1 MSEARTD
8 TTQARP
14 QEASAQAAEAARSG
28 RHRGP
33 AAAEESD
40 STAHGR
46 CRGTGRTAQ
55 SCLRPSTSAAAKVSF
70 GGRCA

>member
-14 QEASAQAAEAARSG
+14 QEASAQAAEAAG

-33 AAAEESD
+33 AAAEESY

-46 CRGTGRTAQ
+46 HRRDKQTQDA
-55 SCLRPSTSAAAKVSF
+55 
-70 GGRCA
+70 

>member
-14 QEASAQAAEAARSG
+14 YEAAAQAAEAAGSG

-33 AAAEESD
+33 AAASEE
-40 STAHGR
+40 TQEAAHGR
-46 CRGTGRTAQ
+46 HRREHEVQTC
-55 SCLRPSTSAAAKVSF
+55 
-70 GGRCA
+70 

>member
-14 QEASAQAAEAARSG
+14 QEASAQAAAAARSG

-40 STAHGR
+40 STAYGR
-46 CRGTGRTAQ
+46 HRRDKQPQGA
-55 SCLRPSTSAAAKVSF
+55 
-70 GGRCA
+70 

>member
-14 QEASAQAAEAARSG
+14 QEASAQAAEAASSG

-46 CRGTGRTAQ
+46 HRRDKQPQDA
-55 SCLRPSTSAAAKVSF
+55 
-70 GGRCA
+70 

>member
-14 QEASAQAAEAARSG
+14 QEASAQAAEATGSG

-33 AAAEESD
+33 AATEEAGA
-40 STAHGR
+40 TPHGR
-46 CRGTGRTAQ
+46 HRRDKQPQDA
-55 SCLRPSTSAAAKVSF
+55 
-70 GGRCA
+70 

>member
-14 QEASAQAAEAARSG
+14 QEASAQAARSG

-46 CRGTGRTAQ
+46 HRRDKQPQGA
-55 SCLRPSTSAAAKVSF
+55 
-70 GGRCA
+70 

>member
-14 QEASAQAAEAARSG
+14 QEASAQAAEAAGSG

-33 AAAEESD
+33 AASEEANAA
-40 STAHGR
+40 AHGR
-46 CRGTGRTAQ
+46 HRRDKQPQEA
-55 SCLRPSTSAAAKVSF
+55 
-70 GGRCA
+70 

>member
-14 QEASAQAAEAARSG
+14 QEASAQAAEAAVSG

-33 AAAEESD
+33 AATNESE
-40 STAHGR
+40 SAPYGR
-46 CRGTGRTAQ
+46 HRRDQ
-55 SCLRPSTSAAAKVSF
+55 
-70 GGRCA
+70 